1 MSYPESVIQGVKC
14 RLGKKK
20 TNGLLSASPLVFLTL
35 CAIGDPSSAKM
46 RLDIVIL
53 LHGYYYFSSGV
64 SFSIIP
70 ESFRDLT

>member
-1 MSYPESVIQGVKC
+1 MSYPERVIQGVNC
-14 RLGKKK
+14 RLGKKN

-46 RLDIVIL
+46 RLDFVIM
-53 LHGYYYFSSGV
+53 LHGYDHFSSGV
-64 SFSIIP
+64 SFFKIP